1 MSNKKKIFIVVV
13 GGMKVNTKMI
23 NFMVKEVIH
32 ILKSLA
38 YICGFEKTSAIIL
51 SLTYRFLL
59 VLCTERMVYFSQLCF
74 VPCSSCENE
83 QGGLVINSSSL
94 LCFKGSLKGQKN
106 FYVHVQFETNIHY
119 SHWRKNEDHS
129 FCFDFKSSTGFLC
142 LCKEK

>member
-38 YICGFEKTSAIIL
+38 YICGFEKTSAIIF

-59 VLCTERMVYFSQLCF
+59 VLSAARMVYFSQLCF
-74 VPCSSCENE
+74 VPCSRCENE
-83 QGGLVINSSSL
+83 QGVWSL
-94 LCFKGSLKGQKN
+94 SAVPYFALRGA
-106 FYVHVQFETNIHY
+106 
-119 SHWRKNEDHS
+119 
-129 FCFDFKSSTGFLC
+129 
-142 LCKEK
+142 

>member
-59 VLCTERMVYFSQLCF
+59 VLCTARMVYFSQLCF
-74 VPCSSCENE
+74 VPCSSSENE
-83 QGGLVINSSSL
+83 QGDWSL
-94 LCFKGSLKGQKN
+94 TAVPYFALRGA
-106 FYVHVQFETNIHY
+106 
-119 SHWRKNEDHS
+119 
-129 FCFDFKSSTGFLC
+129 
-142 LCKEK
+142 